1 MFNRIRHTAAH
12 TDERCIPMSR
22 RHRPPA
28 PLRPAVA
35 PPDRVAHNWFATA
48 EAL

>member
-1 MFNRIRHTAAH
+1 MFNRIRHTVAH
-12 TDERCIPMSR
+12 PDEWCVPMSR
-22 RHRPPA
+22 LYRLPVSVGR
-28 PLRPAVA
+28 AVA